1 MSALLGYAL
10 LLCHIS
16 LGFVCANY
24 HKFLHLSTANIG
36 GFLFLL
42 STQKDIDLENKI
54 LYIMSKD
61 DRRHS
66 VDVADIYNPKW
77 CRTYWPEDGGHR

>member
-1 MSALLGYAL
+1 
-10 LLCHIS
+10 
-16 LGFVCANY
+16 
-24 HKFLHLSTANIG
+24 
-36 GFLFLL
+36 
-42 STQKDIDLENKI
+42 
-54 LYIMSKD
+54 MSKD